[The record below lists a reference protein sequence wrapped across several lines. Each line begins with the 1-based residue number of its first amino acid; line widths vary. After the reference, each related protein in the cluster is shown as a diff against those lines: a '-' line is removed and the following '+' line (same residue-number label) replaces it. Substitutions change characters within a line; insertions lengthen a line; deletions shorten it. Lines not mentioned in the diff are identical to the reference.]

1 MNKFMIFKQRNWSN
15 NTFFVYNLILVVC
28 FLATLTISGYSLMKY
43 GISLHHDEW
52 VGRGLYP
59 GLAFGHGLD
68 LYEPKTGPHITM
80 YGCGTA
86 VFYSPTA
93 IAKRLEWC

>member
-1 MNKFMIFKQRNWSN
+1 MVIFKSFMLRTWQNSSVFIYQ
-15 NTFFVYNLILVVC
+15 FFLSIC
-28 FLATLTISGYSLMKY
+28 FLTALTIAGYSLLKY
-43 GISLHHDEW
+43 GIALHHDEW

-86 VFYSPTA
+86 LFY
-93 IAKRLEWC
+93 